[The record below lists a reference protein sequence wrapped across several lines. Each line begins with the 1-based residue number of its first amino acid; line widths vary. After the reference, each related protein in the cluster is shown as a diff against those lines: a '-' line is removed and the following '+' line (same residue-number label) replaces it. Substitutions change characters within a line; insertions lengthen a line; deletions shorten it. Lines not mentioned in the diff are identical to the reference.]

1 MNKSLAVERIFS
13 LGDYQ
18 NIKFTDTLT
27 EIPEAI
33 LMNSEAVKLL
43 RYLQLVDIEWAYTHY
58 MDLRRRSPKITK
70 PEDIEAALSFVEE
83 ERTKTFEQLLNTIQT
98 TKE

>member
-1 MNKSLAVERIFS
+1 MNKSLSVERIFS

-27 EIPEAI
+27 EIPETI
-33 LMNSEAVKLL
+33 LLNPEAVKLL

-58 MDLRRRSPKITK
+58 MELRRRLPKIMK
-70 PEDIEAALSFVEE
+70 PEDLEAALNFIES
-83 ERTKTFEQLLNTIQT
+83 ERTHTFEQLLHTI
-98 TKE
+98 KEE

>member
-1 MNKSLAVERIFS
+1 MNKQLSVERIFS

-33 LMNSEAVKLL
+33 LLNPEAVKLI
-43 RYLQLVDIEWAYTHY
+43 RYLQLVDVEWSYLNY
-58 MDLRRRSPKITK
+58 MDLRRKQPKITK
-70 PEDIEAALSFVEE
+70 TEDLEAALTFVEE
-83 ERTKTFEQLLNTIQT
+83 ERTRTFEQLLHSI
-98 TKE
+98 KEE